1 MAVAVG
7 TFTLSLPGVHSL
19 KEKRSVLKGLRERIR
34 QGFNVS
40 IAEMELQDVWQ
51 SARIGI
57 CAISQEGAYVEGV
70 MSKIRDF
77 ITNDRR
83 VILVHYEVEVF

>member
-19 KEKRSVLKGLRERIR
+19 KEKRQILKSLKDRARR
-34 QGFNVS
+34 NFNVS

-51 SARIGI
+51 SARLGA
-57 CAISQEGAYVEGV
+57 CAISQEKTYAEGALRELA
-70 MSKIRDF
+70 DF
-77 ITNDRR
+77 LASDRR
-83 VILVHYEVEVF
+83 VVFLGYKVEVF